1 MIKLFASDLDGT
13 LLNGLHEADRTIR
26 SAIKKAIDL
35 GAHVVP
41 ATGRS
46 VLPIG
51 DHGFTGLKIDA
62 VCANGSIVRGQN
74 GEVLKTF
81 GVDPAFVEELVREFP
96 QICFDC
102 CTPDGMF
109 SSGSYEM
116 HQEGFK
122 RDGLMRRII
131 MRGMRARG
139 GAHEEQFF
147 DQSLS
152 SILSHEV
159 CKINCRV
166 TTAELDRDLK
176 AFLAD
181 HTDTVVNAP
190 FDPVMFEITD
200 KDCNKGASVAW
211 LGAYYG
217 IEEDEIAVYGDG
229 GNDIAMLKRFRH
241 SYAMANGS
249 DEAKAA
255 ASATIGRCEFHAVPK
270 HIMRTLRSQQR
281 IQIA

>member
-13 LLNGLHEADRTIR
+13 LLNGLHETDRTIR
-26 SAIKKAIDL
+26 GAIKTAIEL

-46 VLPIG
+46 VLPMG

-74 GEVLKTF
+74 GELLKAFT
-81 GVDPAFVEELVREFP
+81 VDPAFVEELLRAFP

-116 HQEGFK
+116 HQAGFK
-122 RDGLMRRII
+122 RDGLLRRIV

-166 TTAELDRDLK
+166 TSEELDRELK
-176 AFLAD
+176 VFLAD
-181 HTDTVVNAP
+181 HADTVVNAP

-200 KDCNKGASVAW
+200 KDCNKGESVAW
-211 LGAYYG
+211 LGRYYG
-217 IEEDEIAVYGDG
+217 IGEDEIAVYGDG
-229 GNDIAMLKRFRH
+229 GNDLVMLSRFRH
-241 SYAMANGS
+241 SYATANGS

-255 ASATIGRCEFHAVPK
+255 ASATIGRCELHAVPR
-270 HIMRTLRSQQR
+270 HILKTLRSQQR
-281 IQIA
+281 VQIA

>member
-13 LLNGLHEADRTIR
+13 LLNGLHETDRTIR
-26 SAIKKAIDL
+26 GAIKTAIEL

-74 GEVLKTF
+74 GELLKAFT
-81 GVDPAFVEELVREFP
+81 VDPAFVEELLRAFP

-116 HQEGFK
+116 HQAGFK
-122 RDGLMRRII
+122 RDGLLRRIV

-166 TTAELDRDLK
+166 TSEELDRELK

-181 HTDTVVNAP
+181 HADTVVNAP

-200 KDCNKGASVAW
+200 KDCNKGESVAW
-211 LGAYYG
+211 LGRYYG
-217 IEEDEIAVYGDG
+217 IGEDEIAVYGDG
-229 GNDIAMLKRFRH
+229 GNDLVMLSRFRH
-241 SYAMANGS
+241 SYATANGS

-255 ASATIGRCEFHAVPK
+255 ASATIGRCELHAVPR
-270 HIMRTLRSQQR
+270 HILKTLRSQQR
-281 IQIA
+281 VQIA

>member
-13 LLNGLHEADRTIR
+13 LLNGLHETDRTIR
-26 SAIKKAIDL
+26 SAIKTAIEL

-74 GEVLKTF
+74 GEVLKAFT
-81 GVDPAFVEELVREFP
+81 VDPAFVEELLRAFP

-122 RDGLMRRII
+122 RDGLFRRIV

-166 TTAELDRDLK
+166 TSEELDRELK

-181 HTDTVVNAP
+181 HADTVVNAP

-200 KDCNKGASVAW
+200 KDCNKGESVAW
-211 LGAYYG
+211 LGRYYG
-217 IEEDEIAVYGDG
+217 IGEDEIAVYGDG
-229 GNDIAMLKRFRH
+229 GNDLVMLSRFRH
-241 SYAMANGS
+241 SYATANGS

-255 ASATIGRCEFHAVPK
+255 ASATIGRCEFHAVPR
-270 HIMRTLRSQQR
+270 HILKTLRSQQR
-281 IQIA
+281 VRIA

>member
-13 LLNGLHEADRTIR
+13 LLNGLHETDRTIR
-26 SAIKKAIDL
+26 GAIKTAIEL

-51 DHGFTGLKIDA
+51 DHGFTGLRIDA

-74 GEVLKTF
+74 GELLKAFT
-81 GVDPAFVEELVREFP
+81 VDPAFVEELLRAFP

-116 HQEGFK
+116 HQAGFK
-122 RDGLMRRII
+122 RDGLLRRIV

-166 TTAELDRDLK
+166 TSEELDRELK
-176 AFLAD
+176 VFLAD
-181 HTDTVVNAP
+181 HADTVVNAP

-200 KDCNKGASVAW
+200 KDCNKGESVAW
-211 LGAYYG
+211 LGRYYG
-217 IEEDEIAVYGDG
+217 IGEDEIAVYGDG
-229 GNDIAMLKRFRH
+229 GNDLVMLSRFRH
-241 SYAMANGS
+241 SYATANGS

-255 ASATIGRCEFHAVPK
+255 ASATIGRCEFHAVPR
-270 HIMRTLRSQQR
+270 HILKTLRGQQR
-281 IQIA
+281 VQIA

>member
-26 SAIKKAIDL
+26 NAIKTAIEL

-81 GVDPAFVEELVREFP
+81 AMDPTFVEELLRAFP

-166 TTAELDRDLK
+166 TTAELDRELK

-200 KDCNKGASVAW
+200 KDCNKGESVAW
-211 LGAYYG
+211 LGRYYG
-217 IEEDEIAVYGDG
+217 IDEDEIAVYGDG
-229 GNDIAMLKRFRH
+229 GNDIAMLSRFRH

-270 HIMRTLRSQQR
+270 HILATLRRQQR

>member
-13 LLNGLHEADRTIR
+13 LLNGLHETDRTIR
-26 SAIKKAIDL
+26 GAIARAIEL

-51 DHGFTGLKIDA
+51 DRGFTGLSVDA
-62 VCANGSIVRGQN
+62 VCANGSIVRGRN
-74 GEVLKTF
+74 GEVLRTF
-81 GVDPAFVEELVREFP
+81 AVDPAFVEELLRTFP

-147 DQSLS
+147 GQSLS

-166 TTAELDRDLK
+166 TSDELDRELK

-181 HTDTVVNAP
+181 HADTVVNAP
-190 FDPVMFEITD
+190 FNPVMFEITD
-200 KDCNKGASVAW
+200 KACNKGESVAW
-211 LGAYYG
+211 LGRYYG

-229 GNDIAMLKRFRH
+229 GNDLEMLRRFRH
-241 SYAMANGS
+241 SYATANGS
-249 DEAKAA
+249 DAAKEAAG
-255 ASATIGRCEFHAVPK
+255 ATIGRCEFHAVPK
-270 HIMRTLRSQQR
+270 HILKTLRSQQCFEVK
-281 IQIA
+281 